1 LRQNYRPKA
10 QTINKIC
17 IMRFLPII
25 LIGLLFTAACKPDSK
40 NKTGDENSR
49 NISPKEKPKAK
60 LLNAELQ
67 NKNTTYR
74 TGDII
79 DFDLNFA
86 DSIDA
91 QFCKV
96 FLNRELI
103 DSFALADNT
112 YKWNSSEAK
121 TGKNT
126 LAFELRENGNV
137 SSSSVELVLLSDIKP
152 RQYKYK
158 VVNVYP
164 HDSQAYTQGL
174 FYEDGFLYEATGL
187 RGESTVRRVK
197 LETGEVVRSFSV
209 PSEIF
214 GEGITYYDDKIVQLS
229 WDSGR
234 GFVYR
239 FSDFKLLQEF
249 RYNGEGWGLDHFEGK
264 LYMTDGSHTIRILND
279 QTYSLIETLD
289 VYDNEGPVQYL
300 NELEFINGKLWAN
313 IYRHEK
319 IVIIDPKTGKA
330 EGNINLKRLL
340 PMNDYTSQTD
350 VLNGIA
356 YDKKN
361 NRIFVTGKKWPKLF
375 EIEIY

>member
-1 LRQNYRPKA
+1 
-10 QTINKIC
+10 
-17 IMRFLPII
+17 MRFSSII
-25 LIGLLFTAACKPDSK
+25 FIALIFAAACKSEPDTESK
-40 NKTGDENSR
+40 S
-49 NISPKEKPKAK
+49 NISQEKKS
-60 LLNAELQ
+60 NASPEENLISAAL
-67 NKNTTYR
+67 KNENQTYR
-74 TGDII
+74 AGDQIQ
-79 DFDLNFA
+79 LELTSV
-86 DSIDA
+86 DSISA
-91 QFCKV
+91 RFCKV
-96 FLNRELI
+96 LVNGEFI
-103 DSFALADNT
+103 DSFALADKV
-112 YKWNSSEAK
+112 YKWNSSGAK
-121 TGKNT
+121 TGRNT
-126 LAFELRENGNV
+126 LTFELRANGKL
-137 SSSSVELVLLSDIKP
+137 SRSSVNIVLLSDIDP

-164 HDSQAYTQGL
+164 HDRQAYTQGL
-174 FYEDGFLYEATGL
+174 FYKDGFLYEATGL
-187 RGESTVRRVK
+187 RGESSVRRVK

-239 FSDFKLLQEF
+239 FSDFKLLHEF
-249 RYNGEGWGLDHFEGK
+249 RYNGEGWGLDHLNDK

-300 NELEFINGKLWAN
+300 NELEFIEGKLWAN

-319 IVIIDPKTGKA
+319 IVIIDPETGKV
-330 EGNINLKRLL
+330 EGTINLKRLL

-356 YDKKN
+356 YDKEN
-361 NRIFVTGKKWPKLF
+361 DRIFVTGKKWPKLF
-375 EIEIY
+375 EIIIQ